1 MWFDLEDVE
10 IWVIS
15 FRGVGWLFGVKVIN
29 EVREK
34 KKLIKNVKKN
44 EGYILFYI
52 IRVFYNV

>member
-44 EGYILFYI
+44 EGYIIYYRSIL
-52 IRVFYNV
+52 